1 MSREAMQIALY
12 TLNTSKRSHYYC
24 EDNFYSCPKHED
36 GCANDMEGDECN
48 CGANFVNETIE
59 KAIEA
64 LLAALAQP
72 EKIECSRSHPHE
84 NMGSHCQLRTEI
96 ARLTNEN
103 ARLKV
108 QPESEPV
115 AIVQQEAYGRGQVLW
130 VQPAST
136 VPDGTPLYT
145 APPEHKQLFKN
156 VHSVNRNRDM
166 SITLVFKSCAS
177 ASEFFKEANIK
188 ENNK

>member
-1 MSREAMQIALY
+1 MLTNKELLQLALAALE
-12 TLNTSKRSHYYC
+12 TAEIDGNC
-24 EDNFYSCPKHED
+24 EY
-36 GCANDMEGDECN
+36 
-48 CGANFVNETIE
+48 GATEVLR
-59 KAIEA
+59 K
-64 LLAALAQP
+64 ALAQP
-72 EKIECSRSHPHE
+72 EP
-84 NMGSHCQLRTEI
+84 
-96 ARLTNEN
+96 
-103 ARLKV
+103 
-108 QPESEPV
+108 EPV